1 MIITQYE
8 ALGLM
13 MDREWHTLTYR
24 TANPRQRTSNK
35 RENRKV
41 RWRGFKDRLRIQVE
55 TEHGEVR
62 TIWKHLIQEID
73 GKRVVFGE

>member
-1 MIITQYE
+1 
-8 ALGLM
+8 

-24 TANPRQRTSNK
+24 TANLQKGTSHK

-41 RWRGFKDRLRIQVE
+41 RWRGFKDRLRFQVE

-62 TIWKHLIQEID
+62 TVWKNLIQGID
-73 GKRVVFGE
+73 GQRVVFGE